1 MIHEQ
6 FEKYYSEINNQD
18 KLMNYFNSIEKLK
31 PENQLKIY
39 NMIYKFL
46 NEKKQMLNN
55 CKKQYISD
63 ETKDLIKK
71 INYWLHVIEKKKENF
86 VIIYLLN

>member
-1 MIHEQ
+1 
-6 FEKYYSEINNQD
+6 
-18 KLMNYFNSIEKLK
+18 MNYFDNIEKLK

-39 NMIYKFL
+39 NIIYNFL
-46 NEKKQMLNN
+46 IEKKQKLNN

-71 INYWLHVIEKKKENF
+71 INYWIHLIEKKKEK
-86 VIIYLLN
+86 IL